1 MTISAE
7 LCQIYVTMT
16 SNLEVAM
23 ANFKTAFLFTLQ
35 HEDATRSGKVTVD
48 AGGRTRFGIAERF
61 HPDLPGEF
69 FTGPAEDALA
79 EAEKI
84 EEREY
89 WDAMRL
95 SEVESQNVSNKL
107 FDMGVNMG
115 VRQAAVYAQR
125 AANSLL
131 VTEARLVEDGEIGAK
146 TLAAINSVDPVAF
159 YRALCGLSAT
169 HYRHVAAVNPAQAVN
184 LAGWLKRAEA

>member
-1 MTISAE
+1 
-7 LCQIYVTMT
+7 
-16 SNLEVAM
+16 M
-23 ANFKTAFLFTLQ
+23 ADFKTAFLLTLQ
-35 HEDATRSGKVTVD
+35 HEDSTRSGKVTVD
-48 AGGRTRFGIAERF
+48 AGGRTRFGIAEKF
-61 HPDLPGEF
+61 HPDLPEEF

-95 SEVESQNVSNKL
+95 SEVENQNIANKL

-125 AANSLL
+125 AVNSQRQQLK
-131 VTEARLVEDGEIGAK
+131 EDGVIGSK
-146 TLAAINSVDPVAF
+146 TLAAINAIDPQTF
-159 YRALCGLSAT
+159 YGLLCQFSAA
-169 HYRHVAAVNPAQAVN
+169 HYHHIATNNPAQAVN
-184 LAGWLKRAEA
+184 LAGWLKRASA

>member
-1 MTISAE
+1 
-7 LCQIYVTMT
+7 
-16 SNLEVAM
+16 M
-23 ANFKTAFLFTLQ
+23 ADFKAAFAFVLQ

-48 AGGRTRFGIAERF
+48 AGGRTRFGIAEKF
-61 HPDLPGEF
+61 HPDLLEEF
-69 FTGPAEDALA
+69 FSGPAEDALA

-95 SEVESQNVSNKL
+95 AEVENQCVASKL

-125 AANSLL
+125 AANALVAGDARVPVRNRSLHL
-131 VTEARLVEDGEIGAK
+131 
-146 TLAAINSVDPVAF
+146 
-159 YRALCGLSAT
+159 
-169 HYRHVAAVNPAQAVN
+169 
-184 LAGWLKRAEA
+184 

>member
-1 MTISAE
+1 MSD
-7 LCQIYVTMT
+7 
-16 SNLEVAM
+16 
-23 ANFKTAFLFTLQ
+23 FKTAFLFTLQ
-35 HEDATRSGKVTVD
+35 HEDSTRSGKVTVD
-48 AGGRTRFGIAERF
+48 AGGRTRFGIAEKF
-61 HPDLPGEF
+61 HPDLPQEF
-69 FTGPAEDALA
+69 FTGPPEDALA

-95 SEVESQNVSNKL
+95 NELENQNIANKL

-115 VRQAAVYAQR
+115 VRQAAIYAQR

-131 VTEARLVEDGEIGAK
+131 VTDARLVEDGEIGAK
-146 TLAAINSVDPVAF
+146 TLAGINSADPIA
-159 YRALCGLSAT
+159 YYQALCDLSVA

-184 LAGWLKRAEA
+184 LAGWLNRASA